1 MSRSLLLGKNGDL
14 LSVLPCLQAEY
25 NETGKRPTLIVS
37 KDYSALPKVLP
48 WLNVEE
54 FDGSF
59 EFIGNA
65 LRWAKKFG
73 KVDFIP
79 QMSGVGYPQPAR
91 RHPSFQYSQWDRMG
105 RLHQWNELTLEL
117 PRIASTPIPKQPF
130 ILLADHSQSSPF
142 SAIEDLHSALFK
154 EFPSHSIVRCSSIRL
169 PLLLGFLSLM
179 DAAELIVSIDTSFLH
194 LSRATKTPV
203 IALATDVPGG
213 WWGSAYHPRMSL
225 HVRYSDYPL
234 RKSELLWT
242 AKKILTLGNQKEKL
256 TPA

>member
-1 MSRSLLLGKNGDL
+1 MSRCLCLGKSGDV
-14 LSVLPCLQAEY
+14 LSIIPCLQAEY
-25 NETGKRPTLIVS
+25 RETGKKPTLIVS
-37 KDYSALPKVLP
+37 KDYSALPKMLP

-65 LRWAKKFG
+65 LRWAKQFG

-91 RHPSFQYSQWDRMG
+91 KHPSFQYSQWDRMG

-117 PRIASTPIPKQPF
+117 PRTGNVTIPDKPYV
-130 ILLADHSQSSPF
+130 LLADHSQSSPF
-142 SAIEDLHSALFK
+142 APIEDLHSALVK

-169 PLLLGFLSLM
+169 PLLLDFLSLM
-179 DAAELIVSIDTSFLH
+179 DAGGLIVSIDTSFLH

-203 IALATDVPGG
+203 IALATDNPSL
-213 WWGSAYHPRMSL
+213 WHGSAFHPRMSL
-225 HVRYSDYPL
+225 HVRYADYPL

-242 AKKILTLGNQKEKL
+242 AKRCVK
-256 TPA
+256 